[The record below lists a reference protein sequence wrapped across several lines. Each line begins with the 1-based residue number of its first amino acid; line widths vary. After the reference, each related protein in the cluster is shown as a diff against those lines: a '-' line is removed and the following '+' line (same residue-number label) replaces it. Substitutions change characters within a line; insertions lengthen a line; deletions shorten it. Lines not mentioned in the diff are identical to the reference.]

1 MSKPILS
8 NTAMRFLGVLHLPA
22 SVGLLFLATKYL
34 SSGPVT
40 SGLAGGFLLAAAG
53 AVWGKIDN
61 DYPVVVDRHS
71 SPEELQRKKAGDI
84 KMAAATAGLLGVFI
98 GGLAGYSG
106 QEQTRIGSLPEID
119 GQTVLRTETVTL
131 KDENCK
137 GGNQGRTIAIDYKG
151 KEYRLQCPKAP

>member
-34 SSGPVT
+34 SAGPVT

-53 AVWGKIDN
+53 AVWGKVDN
-61 DYPVVVDRHS
+61 DYPAVPDRNAT
-71 SPEELQRKKAGDI
+71 PEEALDKKRGDM
-84 KMAAATAGLLGVFI
+84 KAYAVTAGLLGVFM
-98 GGLAGYSG
+98 GALYGYAT
-106 QEQTRIGSLPEID
+106 QEQARVKTLPEID
-119 GQTVLRTETVTL
+119 SQTVLRTETVTL